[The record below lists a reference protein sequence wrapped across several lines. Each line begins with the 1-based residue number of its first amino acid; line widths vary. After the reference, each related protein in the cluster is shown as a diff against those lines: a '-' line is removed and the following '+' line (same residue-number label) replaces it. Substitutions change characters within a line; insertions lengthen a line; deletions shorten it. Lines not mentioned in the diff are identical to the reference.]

1 MSDFTSQKLS
11 NVFSTTGPVG
21 QVLTAGSN
29 YDVTITVGSGWRS
42 GSFHVRSP
50 NASGISAGLANV
62 NVAAGQIRFANNS
75 NSYATS
81 VYLAGVYSSGY
92 SRLTDSTLS
101 PSVWNTTAITISLV
115 DVWFDAGVVTFRFNN
130 AAGVSNTL
138 ASSIRFVVDMVP

>member
-21 QVLTAGSN
+21 QAVSAGAD
-29 YDVTITVGSGWRS
+29 YDVTISVGSGWRS
-42 GSFHVRSP
+42 GVYHVRSP
-50 NASGISAGLANV
+50 NKSGISVGLSNTNV
-62 NVAAGQIRFANNS
+62 VIGHVRFANNS

-81 VYLAGVYSSGY
+81 AYLAGVYSSGY
-92 SRLTDSTLS
+92 SRLTDSVLS

-130 AAGVSNTL
+130 AAGTSQTL
-138 ASSIRFVVDMVP
+138 ASSIRFVVEMQP